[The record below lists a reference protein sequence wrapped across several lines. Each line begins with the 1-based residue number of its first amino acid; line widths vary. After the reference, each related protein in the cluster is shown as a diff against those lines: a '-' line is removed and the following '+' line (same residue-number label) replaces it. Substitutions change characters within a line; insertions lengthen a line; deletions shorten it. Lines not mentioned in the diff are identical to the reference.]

1 MMYENKIDKDQP
13 ARDKKYRELLSNPLI
28 DPTMDW
34 KEALNIVDNM
44 VRQTIN
50 ERVPFV
56 PALNCKAVLDQYTP
70 KQLISAWLIVARG
83 YSEIKDPCASGFDRK

>member
-1 MMYENKIDKDQP
+1 MYDYKINNNRP
-13 ARDKKYRELLSNPLI
+13 ARSHSLV
-28 DPTMDW
+28 DPSMNW

-70 KQLISAWLIVARG
+70 KQLISAWIIVSRG
-83 YSEIKDPCASGFDRK
+83 YSDSK